1 MNHVLI
7 VDDEADIRE
16 SLEAIL
22 REEDYAITCAGTV
35 AEARALLRDA
45 DFQAVL
51 LDIWLPD
58 GDGLDVLAEIRSG
71 HLRGNAD
78 GPRPPAPEV
87 IMISGHGTIEAAVRA
102 TKLGAY
108 DFLEKPLSLDRTLL
122 VLRNAINAHKLR
134 VENQEFSSQLTARA
148 SITGESVSIKALRQ
162 QIKLMAPTNGRVL
175 IFGESGTGK
184 ELIARTIHAE
194 SLRRDRV
201 FVELNCAAIPEDFI
215 ETELFGYRHGAG
227 PAFGGKQAASR
238 ADQPSEKRGTF
249 ERADS
254 GTLFLDEVGDMS
266 LKTQAKVLRA
276 LDEQRF
282 YPVGASTPTHV
293 DVRVIAATNK
303 DLEEEIARGNFREDL
318 FYRLNV
324 IPFYV
329 PPLRNRKEDITLLAR
344 EFLADL
350 GQEYGRARVEISD
363 TAINQLKAYH
373 WPGNVREL
381 RNVIERVLIL
391 NPKAQRIEAKH
402 LPMLV
407 QRTDGIAGTTS
418 RSGSE
423 EFSTLQAAREAY
435 ERDYILKELDRTHG
449 NISRA
454 AEALGL
460 ERSHLYRKMKALGIH
475 LGE

>member
-1 MNHVLI
+1 LNHVLI
-7 VDDEADIRE
+7 VDDEAEIRA

-22 REEDYAITCAGTV
+22 REEDYAVTTAASAT
-35 AEARALLRDA
+35 EALELLRDSIF
-45 DFQAVL
+45 DVLL

-58 GDGLDVLAEIRSG
+58 GDGLDVLAEV
-71 HLRGNAD
+71 RGP
-78 GPRPPAPEV
+78 GPTPRPGSPEV

-122 VLRNAINAHKLR
+122 VLRNAIQAHHLR
-134 VENQEFSSQLTARA
+134 QDNQEFSRQLTAR
-148 SITGESVSIKALRQ
+148 SSVTGTSVPMKALRQ

-175 IFGESGTGK
+175 IYGESGTGK
-184 ELIARTIHAE
+184 ELIARAMHAE
-194 SLRRDRV
+194 SMRKERV
-201 FVELNCAAIPEDFI
+201 FVELNCAAIPEDYI
-215 ETELFGYRHGAG
+215 ESELFGYRHGAG
-227 PAFGGKQAASR
+227 GVN
-238 ADQPSEKRGTF
+238 QPVEKRGTF
-249 ERADS
+249 ERADG

-282 YPVGASTPTHV
+282 SPVGATTPVHV

-324 IPFYV
+324 IPFFV
-329 PPLRNRKEDITLLAR
+329 PPLRDRKEDIPLLVR
-344 EFLADL
+344 EFLL
-350 GQEYGRARVEISD
+350 EFGQQYGRPRIDISD
-363 TAINQLKAYH
+363 SALTQLKNYN

-391 NPKAQRIEAKH
+391 NPKAQRLEPKH

-407 QRTDGIAGTTS
+407 QRTDGASLNRTGNAPV
-418 RSGSE
+418 RE
-423 EFSTLQAAREAY
+423 EFATLLEAREAY
-435 ERDYILKELDRTHG
+435 ERDYILKELDRCHG
-449 NISRA
+449 NVTRT
-454 AEALGL
+454 AESLGL
-460 ERSHLYRKMKALGIH
+460 ERSHLYRKMKALGISI
-475 LGE
+475 GE

>member
-1 MNHVLI
+1 MNHILI

-35 AEARALLRDA
+35 AEARTLLRDA

-58 GDGLDVLAEIRSG
+58 GDGLDVLAEIRG
-71 HLRGNAD
+71 AEGRLTNPA
-78 GPRPPAPEV
+78 APEV

-175 IFGESGTGK
+175 VIGESGTGK

-227 PAFGGKQAASR
+227 PQAAASR
-238 ADQPSEKRGTF
+238 QNQPTEKRGTF

-329 PPLRNRKEDITLLAR
+329 PPLRDRKEDIPSLAR
-344 EFLADL
+344 EFLAEL

-363 TAINQLKAYH
+363 TAINQLKTYH

-407 QRTDGIAGTTS
+407 QRTDGITGPGATS
-418 RSGSE
+418 RSGSRE

>member
-1 MNHVLI
+1 MNHILI

-22 REEDYAITCAGTV
+22 REEDYAITSLGTV
-35 AEARALLRDA
+35 AEARTLLRDA

-58 GDGLDVLAEIRSG
+58 GDGLDVLAEIHG
-71 HLRGNAD
+71 TATN
-78 GPRPPAPEV
+78 PRPGSPEV
-87 IMISGHGTIEAAVRA
+87 IMISGHGTIESAVRA

-134 VENQEFSSQLTARA
+134 VENQEFSSQLATRHTL
-148 SITGESVSIKALRQ
+148 TGDSVSIKALRQ
-162 QIKLMAPTNGRVL
+162 QIRLMAPTNGRVL

-227 PAFGGKQAASR
+227 PGGQN
-238 ADQPSEKRGTF
+238 QPTEKRGTF

-303 DLEEEIARGNFREDL
+303 DLEEEIVRGNFREDL

-324 IPFYV
+324 IPFFV
-329 PPLRNRKEDITLLAR
+329 PPLRDRKEDLPALAR
-344 EFLADL
+344 EFLAEL

-363 TAINQLKAYH
+363 TAINQLKTYH

-407 QRTDGIAGTTS
+407 QRTDGVAGISGAS
-418 RSGSE
+418 RASGRE
-423 EFSTLQAAREAY
+423 EFSTLQSAREAY

>member
-1 MNHVLI
+1 MNHILI

-22 REEDYAITCAGTV
+22 REEDYAITSAGTV
-35 AEARALLRDA
+35 AEARTLLREE

-71 HLRGNAD
+71 QLRSGQLRANAD
-78 GPRPPAPEV
+78 NPPPTAPEV

-134 VENQEFSSQLTARA
+134 VENQEFSSQLTARHT
-148 SITGESVSIKALRQ
+148 ITGESVSIKALRQ

-175 IFGESGTGK
+175 VIGESGTGK

-227 PAFGGKQAASR
+227 PHAVSTSPDRPA
-238 ADQPSEKRGTF
+238 EKRGTF

-329 PPLRNRKEDITLLAR
+329 PPLRDRKEDIPLLAR
-344 EFLADL
+344 EFLAEL

-407 QRTDGIAGTTS
+407 QRTDGSSRPAPAHAKSSPPCNPPAKPTSATT
-418 RSGSE
+418 
-423 EFSTLQAAREAY
+423 Y
-435 ERDYILKELDRTHG
+435 
-449 NISRA
+449 
-454 AEALGL
+454 
-460 ERSHLYRKMKALGIH
+460 
-475 LGE
+475 